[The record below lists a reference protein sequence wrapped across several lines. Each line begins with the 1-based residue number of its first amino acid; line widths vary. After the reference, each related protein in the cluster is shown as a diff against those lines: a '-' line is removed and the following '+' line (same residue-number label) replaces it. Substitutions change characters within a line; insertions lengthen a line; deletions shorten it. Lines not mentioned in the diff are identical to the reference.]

1 MTYTK
6 WKNCRN
12 SSVADMLSGTNP
24 WTFSDRKSEKIDT
37 IRFTLLHFSRK
48 YVIIKH
54 SKIPNT
60 DFYPGGRLMKK
71 RVMVVDDDKITIK
84 MCEFI
89 LKKLD
94 LEVVSASSGKRC
106 LEYLRDRTNPPVDC
120 IVLDLEMPM
129 LNGFNTLS
137 SIRQSDRLKDIP
149 VMFLTAS
156 ANEETV
162 REAIR
167 LGVRS
172 YLRKPFLPK
181 DLASKVLSLLGIEEE

>member
-1 MTYTK
+1 
-6 WKNCRN
+6 
-12 SSVADMLSGTNP
+12 
-24 WTFSDRKSEKIDT
+24 
-37 IRFTLLHFSRK
+37 
-48 YVIIKH
+48 
-54 SKIPNT
+54 
-60 DFYPGGRLMKK
+60 MKK

-89 LKKLD
+89 LKKHD

-137 SIRQSDRLKDIP
+137 SIRQSDRLKNIP

-156 ANEETV
+156 ANEEMV